1 MKISLTVFFSSVFIM
16 LSGQQRILVKS
27 GTVEFEKRV
36 NRYAIFQKAGMPEDW
51 FEDYEDRDEQF
62 FTSKS
67 ILYFGA
73 GKTSFSPLKETE
85 ELDMIS
91 SADPFPFS
99 GQDNTI
105 YTDLSKGY
113 SILKSEIYGQELLV
127 KDSLHQIKWKLTD
140 EFREVAGYPC
150 RRANGLMLDS
160 VYVVAFYTNEIH
172 YSGGPES
179 FTGLPGMILEVF
191 LPHDNVSWRA
201 LKVNAE
207 VVSEEQLLPPKAKS
221 KTMNRRELIEWVTTS
236 LKNVNTKLRN
246 LLIKGIL
253 I

>member
-1 MKISLTVFFSSVFIM
+1 MKVSLVLLFFCTSM
-16 LSGQQRILVKS
+16 ALSAQQRMLIKS
-27 GTVEFEKRV
+27 GSIEFEKRV

-51 FEDYEDRDEQF
+51 FEDYKDRNEQF
-62 FTSKS
+62 FMSKS
-67 ILYFGA
+67 ILLFST
-73 GKTSFSPLKETE
+73 GKTSFSPLKGPDETQ
-85 ELDMIS
+85 MIS

-99 GQDNTI
+99 GQNNTI

-113 SILKSEIYGQELLV
+113 SISQTKIYGQELLI
-127 KDSLHQIKWKLTD
+127 KDSLHHIKWKLTD

-191 LPHDNVSWRA
+191 LPHDNVSWKA

-207 VVSEEQLLPPKAKS
+207 VVPKEQMVPPSAKS
-221 KTMNRRELIEWVTTS
+221 KAMNRRELIEWATTS
-236 LKNVNTKLRN
+236 LKNVNTSLRN
-246 LLIKGIL
+246 LLIKGLL